1 MSDSKVSLCL
11 HSEFQASQSHKKE
24 KKEKREVGR
33 QGGEERGEEKEE
45 KEKRNRTK
53 QETRD
58 GETAQRSRELDA
70 LLEEAVSIPRSQ
82 VSVIGKASSVA
93 CNALHWLLQAPHVCA
108 AQTYTE
114 AKDPYRFSFK

>member
-1 MSDSKVSLCL
+1 MSFRPVR
-11 HSEFQASQSHKKE
+11 ATKK
-24 KKEKREVGR
+24 KKKREERGREVGR
-33 QGGEERGEEKEE
+33 GRKGRGERR
-45 KEKRNRTK
+45 KRKKKRTK